1 LVALTLDRGTTML
14 FQSWSSLLRISVS
27 AAAVYVL
34 MVAALR
40 LFGSKALAK
49 MSGYD
54 LIISVAIGSLVA
66 AIPIT
71 TGLALSDG
79 IAAAITLLLLQE
91 LTRRWQARSLRVH
104 HLVRERPHLVVWD
117 GQLLEDR
124 LKEIS
129 TSADEVRAAV
139 RRAGLVS
146 LSQVQT
152 VVLENDGDWS
162 VIPRSR
168 AADLSALDGLDVPGH
183 PHKAALAG
191 DADVSLRTSS
201 EPPRSSPPPPS
212 HPEEQSSHRP

>member
-1 LVALTLDRGTTML
+1 ML
-14 FQSWSSLLRISVS
+14 FHGWESLIRISIS

-79 IAAAITLLLLQE
+79 IAAALTFLLLQE
-91 LTRRWQARSLRVH
+91 LTRWWQARSLRVH
-104 HLVRERPHLVVWD
+104 HLVRERPHMVLWD
-117 GQLLEDR
+117 GRLLEDR
-124 LKEIS
+124 LRETS
-129 TSADEVRAAV
+129 TTADEVRSAV
-139 RRAGLVS
+139 RRAGLIS
-146 LSQVQT
+146 LSEVQS
-152 VVLENDGDWS
+152 VVLENDGEWS

-168 AADLSALDGLDVPGH
+168 AVDTTALDGLDVPGQ
-183 PHKAALAG
+183 PQKKAMAK
-191 DADVSLRTSS
+191 DEEVSLRTSS
-201 EPPRSSPPPPS
+201 EPPRRSPPPS
-212 HPEEQSSHRP
+212 DSSPGGRPPASARNPT

>member
-1 LVALTLDRGTTML
+1 ML
-14 FQSWSSLLRISVS
+14 FNSWSSLLRISVS

-79 IAAAITLLLLQE
+79 IAAAVTLLLLQE
-91 LTRRWQARSLRVH
+91 LTRRWQSRSLRVH

-117 GQLLEDR
+117 GRILEDR

-152 VVLENDGDWS
+152 VVLENDGEWS
-162 VIPRSR
+162 VIPRAH
-168 AADLSALDGLDVPGH
+168 AADLSALDGLEVPGH
-183 PHKAALAG
+183 PHKAALSQ
-191 DADVSLRTSS
+191 DEDRSLKSS
-201 EPPRSSPPPPS
+201 GPPAPAAPPPS
-212 HPEEQSSHRP
+212 HRPPSSAEST

>member
-1 LVALTLDRGTTML
+1 ML
-14 FQSWSSLLRISVS
+14 FHGWSSLLRISAS

-71 TGLALSDG
+71 TGLALADG
-79 IAAAITLLLLQE
+79 VAAAITLLLLQE
-91 LTRRWQARSLRVH
+91 VTRRWQARSLRVH
-104 HLVRERPHLVVWD
+104 HLVRERPHVVVWD
-117 GQLLEDR
+117 GRLLEDR
-124 LKEIS
+124 LAEIS

-146 LSQVQT
+146 LSQVQA
-152 VVLENDGDWS
+152 VVLENDGEWS
-162 VIPRSR
+162 VIPRGE

-183 PHKAALAG
+183 PQKARLAD
-191 DADVSLRTSS
+191 DAEVSLRTSS
-201 EPPRSSPPPPS
+201 EPRRESPAPAQRPGPPAPRSP
-212 HPEEQSSHRP
+212 

>member
-1 LVALTLDRGTTML
+1 MFFHG
-14 FQSWSSLLRISVS
+14 WSSLLRIVVS

-40 LFGSKALAK
+40 FFGSKALAK

-79 IAAAITLLLLQE
+79 VAAAVTLLVLQE
-91 LTRRWQARSLRVH
+91 VTRRWQARSLRVH

-117 GQLLEDR
+117 GKLLEDR
-124 LKEIS
+124 LMEVS
-129 TSADEVRAAV
+129 TSADEVRSAV

-152 VVLENDGDWS
+152 VVLENDGEWS
-162 VIPRSR
+162 VIPRSEAR
-168 AADLSALDGLDVPGH
+168 DLSALDGLDVPGR
-183 PHKAALAG
+183 PDKKALAD
-191 DADVSLRTSS
+191 DAERSLRSGG
-201 EPPRSSPPPPS
+201 PPAPASPPPTHAPPPTPQP
-212 HPEEQSSHRP
+212 H